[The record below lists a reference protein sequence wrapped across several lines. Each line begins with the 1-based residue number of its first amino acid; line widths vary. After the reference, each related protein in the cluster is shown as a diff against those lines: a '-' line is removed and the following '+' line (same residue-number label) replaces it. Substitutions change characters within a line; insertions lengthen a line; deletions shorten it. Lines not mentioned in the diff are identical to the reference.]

1 MLILQRKVGESI
13 QIGDNILVSISSVEK
28 GRVRLAIEAPSDIPI
43 MRTELLEARKANQE
57 AAVEEDAASEVL
69 ELLSSVKKPDKN

>member
-28 GRVRLAIEAPSDIPI
+28 GRVRVAIDAPSDIPI
-43 MRTELLEARKANQE
+43 MRTELLETKKANQE
-57 AAVEEDAASEVL
+57 AALAQNSASEIL
-69 ELLSSVKKPDKN
+69 ELLTSVKKKDK